1 MGYRWK
7 KTSKGQ
13 YVDGHERDDV
23 VWYQQTEFIP
33 TMTALE
39 HHTRAWI
46 LTHLD
51 ELGPL
56 PHQQIVVIWF
66 HDESTFYAHDRRE
79 LIWCAPDLKAVPKP
93 KGEGVTIM
101 IADFVSADYGWLRS
115 RDGIRSARVVFKAGK
130 AREGFF
136 TNENIVTQAKVEM
149 DILEA
154 DYTDEK
160 HVFVYD
166 NATTHRKR
174 EDDALSARHM
184 PLNPSGFGKNG
195 NSPNFGVYKNAIGP
209 DGRTNTIQSL
219 YFSADHG
226 KYPGRFKGMAQIL
239 IERGYGEE
247 AKLPRECP
255 SFKCPPGSDRCCCRR
270 FLYSQPDFVN
280 EKSILE
286 KVCNMRGFDVIFLPK
301 FHPELNF
308 IEQCWGA
315 AKRVYRMYPP
325 SSKEEDLENNVTSA
339 LDSVD
344 VKVMRHFARRA
355 WKFLDGYRQGLD
367 GKQAAWA
374 AKKYRGHRC
383 LPDSILEQY
392 GQWNS

>member
-1 MGYRWK
+1 MLDVYKEFDFDPISEPPKLTYIGISIQTAQVWLKRMGYRWK

-23 VWYQQTEFIP
+23 VWYRQTEFIP
-33 TMTALE
+33 AMTALE
-39 HHTRAWI
+39 HRTLALI

-56 PHQQIVVIWF
+56 PRQQIVVIWF
-66 HDESTFYAHDRRE
+66 HNESTFYDHDCHE
-79 LIWCAPDLKAVPKP
+79 LIWCASDLKAVPKP
-93 KGEGVTIM
+93 KGEGFTIM
-101 IADFVSADYGWLRS
+101 IADCLQTW
-115 RDGIRSARVVFKAGK
+115 
-130 AREGFF
+130 EGCF
-136 TNENIVTQAKVEM
+136 TNKNIVTQAKVTM

-219 YFSADHG
+219 YFSADHR
-226 KYPGRFKGMAQIL
+226 KYPGCFKGMAQIL
-239 IERGYGEE
+239 IERGYREE
-247 AKLPRECP
+247 AKLPQECP

-315 AKRVYRMYPP
+315 AKQDPP

-344 VKVMRHFARRA
+344 V
-355 WKFLDGYRQGLD
+355 KFLDGYRQGLD

-374 AKKYRGHRC
+374 AKKYRGHHR
-383 LPDSILEQY
+383 LPDSILEQC